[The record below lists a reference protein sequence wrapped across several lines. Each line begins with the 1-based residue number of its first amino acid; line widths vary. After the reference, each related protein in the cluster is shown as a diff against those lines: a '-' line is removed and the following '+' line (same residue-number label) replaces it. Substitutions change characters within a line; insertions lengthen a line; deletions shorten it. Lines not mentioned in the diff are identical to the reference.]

1 LHKNHIALIT
11 IKITQGVPMVRT
23 GKRYRSG
30 RADSNYDAIIIGSGI
45 GGLTTAA
52 LLSKLGKK
60 VCVLEQHYT
69 AGGYTHSYVR
79 NGYEWDVGVH
89 YVGEVHK
96 PWSVLRLVFDT
107 ITDSKLEWAEMD
119 ALYDK
124 IIFKDQ
130 SYNFKA
136 GKNAFREELIE
147 HFPHEAEGIDKY
159 IEMIY
164 DVSRQ
169 IPKFFAGQAMPKL
182 AGQIYNKSRSLLMPD
197 FFFKSVKEV
206 LNELFTDQKLIGVI
220 CGQWGDYGLPPS
232 EASFMMHAMIA
243 KHYMAGGCYPVG
255 GSWEIANKIIPV
267 IQQSGGEVFTYA
279 GVEKII
285 IKKNKAIGVQLVN
298 GDQIFAKQI
307 ASNVGIFPT
316 IKQLLPEDAAA
327 KYDLKKLE
335 SKITTSSSHLCIYAG
350 FKGNT
355 KELGLNTTNLWI
367 YPGYD
372 HDKNVKVYR
381 EKPEG
386 NLPLIYI
393 SFPSAKD
400 PTWEDRYPD
409 KSTVEIVTIGQ
420 WDKFAPWQDKQWN
433 KRGDDY
439 EEMKQAIAEEM
450 LDVLFKQ
457 HPQLREALDYYE
469 LSTPVSTKWFQ
480 WNMKGEIYGI
490 DHTVTRFKQDWLHPE
505 TPIKNLYLTGS
516 DIVTAGVG
524 GALMGGVMST
534 SCMLGLQGYKVMKL
548 IKQTAKSK
556 SVA

>member
-1 LHKNHIALIT
+1 
-11 IKITQGVPMVRT
+11 MVRT

-30 RADSNYDAIIIGSGI
+30 RADEHYDAIIIGSGI

-52 LLSKLGKK
+52 LLSKFGKK

-107 ITDSKLEWAEMD
+107 ITNSKLEWAKMD
-119 ALYDK
+119 DLYDK
-124 IIFKDQ
+124 IIFDDQ
-130 SYNFKA
+130 EYHFKA
-136 GKNAFREELIE
+136 GKDAFREELVS
-147 HFPHEAEGIDKY
+147 HFPHEAEGIDQY
-159 IEMIY
+159 IKMIY
-164 DVSRQ
+164 EVSRQ
-169 IPKFFAGQAMPKL
+169 VPKFFAGQAMPRM
-182 AGQIYNKSRSLLMPD
+182 AGQLYNKARHLLMPD
-197 FFFKSVKEV
+197 YFFKNTREV
-206 LNELFTDQKLIGVI
+206 LESLVSDQKLIGVL
-220 CGQWGDYGLPPS
+220 CGQWGDYGLPPK

-267 IQQSGGEVFTYA
+267 IRESGGEVFTYA
-279 GVEKII
+279 GVEEILI
-285 IKKNKAIGVQLVN
+285 QGNKAKGVRLTN
-298 GDQIFAKQI
+298 GDRIYGDKI
-307 ASNVGIFPT
+307 VSNVGIFPT
-316 IKQLLPEDAAA
+316 IKHLLPESSVK
-327 KYDLKKLE
+327 KYNLSKVE
-335 SKITTSSSHLCIYAG
+335 STLTTSSCHLGIYAG

-355 KELGLNTTNLWI
+355 KDLKLNTTNLWI

-372 HDKNVKVYR
+372 HDQNMKVYK

-400 PTWEDRYPD
+400 PTWEERYPD

-420 WDKFAPWQDKQWN
+420 WDKFAAWENKQWN

-439 EEMKQAIAEEM
+439 EALKEEIAQEM
-450 LDVLFKQ
+450 LEVLFKQ
-457 HPQLREALDYYE
+457 HPQLRNALDYYE
-469 LSTPVSTKWFQ
+469 LSTPISTKWFQ
-480 WNMKGEIYGI
+480 WNMAGEIYGI
-490 DHTVTRFKQDWLHPE
+490 DHTVQRFQQDWLHPE

-524 GALMGGVMST
+524 GALMGGVMCT
-534 SCMLGLQGYKVMKL
+534 SNMLGLQGYKVMKL
-548 IKQTAKSK
+548 IKETALKK
-556 SVA
+556 KKAA